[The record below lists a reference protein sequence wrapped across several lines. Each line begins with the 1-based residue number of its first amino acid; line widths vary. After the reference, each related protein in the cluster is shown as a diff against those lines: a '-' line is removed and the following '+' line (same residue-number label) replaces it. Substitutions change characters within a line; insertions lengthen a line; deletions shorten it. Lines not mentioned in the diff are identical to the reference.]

1 MKCDKY
7 GNPLFQESDIFDLI
21 YQEVDIDTVCS
32 NIYVDDLDEFQKNS
46 NIKFLTKQNQ
56 FNSIEEF
63 DKINQSQWFIPDDYQ
78 NMDIEEHLVHVC
90 PKENYERLIEE
101 LQEYRKRDMLNLLK
115 LTSNCDDEQLLKAK
129 EMVIKLH
136 PDNSQLN
143 RKYYDQYIK
152 TYFSLNS
159 CGRIDASGV

>member
-46 NIKFLTKQNQ
+46 NIKFLAKQNQ
-56 FNSIEEF
+56 FISIEEF
-63 DKINQSQWFIPDDYQ
+63 DKVNQSQWFIPDDYQ
-78 NMDIEEHLVHVC
+78 NIDIEEYLVHVC
-90 PKENYERLIEE
+90 PKDNYERLIEE

-115 LTSNCDDEQLLKAK
+115 WLKFLVDTMRQNQIIWGVGRGSSVASYVLYLLGIHKIDSVKYKLDFK
-129 EMVIKLH
+129 EFM
-136 PDNSQLN
+136 
-143 RKYYDQYIK
+143 R
-152 TYFSLNS
+152 
-159 CGRIDASGV
+159 

>member
-63 DKINQSQWFIPDDYQ
+63 DKINKSQCFIPYDYH
-78 NMDIEEHLVHVC
+78 NMDIE
-90 PKENYERLIEE
+90 
-101 LQEYRKRDMLNLLK
+101 
-115 LTSNCDDEQLLKAK
+115 
-129 EMVIKLH
+129 
-136 PDNSQLN
+136 
-143 RKYYDQYIK
+143 
-152 TYFSLNS
+152 
-159 CGRIDASGV
+159 

>member
-56 FNSIEEF
+56 FISIEEF

-78 NMDIEEHLVHVC
+78 NIDIEEYLVHVC
-90 PKENYERLIEE
+90 PKDNYERLIEE

-115 LTSNCDDEQLLKAK
+115 WLKFLVDTMRQNQIIWGVGRGSSVASYVLYLLGIHKIDSVKYKLDFK
-129 EMVIKLH
+129 EFM
-136 PDNSQLN
+136 
-143 RKYYDQYIK
+143 R
-152 TYFSLNS
+152 
-159 CGRIDASGV
+159 

>member
-1 MKCDKY
+1 MRCDKY

-21 YQEVDIDTVCS
+21 YQEVDISTVCS

-78 NMDIEEHLVHVC
+78 NIDIEEYLVQVC
-90 PKENYERLIEE
+90 PKENYDRLIEE

-115 LTSNCDDEQLLKAK
+115 WLKFLVDTMRQNQIIWGVGRGSSVASYVLYLLGIHKIDSVKYKLDFK
-129 EMVIKLH
+129 EFM
-136 PDNSQLN
+136 
-143 RKYYDQYIK
+143 R
-152 TYFSLNS
+152 
-159 CGRIDASGV
+159 

>member
-46 NIKFLTKQNQ
+46 NIKFLEKQNQ
-56 FNSIEEF
+56 FISIEEF

-115 LTSNCDDEQLLKAK
+115 WLKFLVDTMRQNQIIWGVGRGSSVASYVLYLLGIHKIDSVKYKLDFK
-129 EMVIKLH
+129 EFM
-136 PDNSQLN
+136 
-143 RKYYDQYIK
+143 R
-152 TYFSLNS
+152 
-159 CGRIDASGV
+159 

>member
-46 NIKFLTKQNQ
+46 NIKFLAKQNQ
-56 FNSIEEF
+56 FISIEEF

-78 NMDIEEHLVHVC
+78 NIDIEEYLVHVC
-90 PKENYERLIEE
+90 PKDNYERLIEE

-115 LTSNCDDEQLLKAK
+115 WLKFLVDTMRQNQIIWGVGRGSSVASYVLYLLGIHKIDSVKYKLDFK
-129 EMVIKLH
+129 EFM
-136 PDNSQLN
+136 
-143 RKYYDQYIK
+143 R
-152 TYFSLNS
+152 
-159 CGRIDASGV
+159 